1 MNSDIHTKGSK
12 VFVASYVREQDAFR
26 LAEAGDVKRDHEE
39 GESYRAAAKC
49 SKAIRIELR

>member
-1 MNSDIHTKGSK
+1 MNSDIHSKGSK

-26 LAEAGDVKRDHEE
+26 LAEADDVKRDREE
-39 GESYRAAAKC
+39 GGANRAAANC